1 MKGPNRICTY
11 CGLHPGTTRDHVP
24 PKGLFARP
32 RPKLVTVPCCEACR
46 KTQPLDDE
54 YFVRMVSMKNDL
66 YESESSRDAR
76 NAALRSLTKPTKQRF
91 TQALLRSVNDVAVHS
106 PSGIYLGNRLAYNVD
121 LDRLSRVIERST
133 LGLHLEEFK
142 TRLPIGHRCKVYAL
156 DGFAEASPEQSRDV
170 RMLWRHATSG
180 QRRDLGVNVFTYWF
194 RRLEGP
200 EIATL
205 WAFVVYGGLG
215 FIATTARSERLPH

>member
-1 MKGPNRICTY
+1 MKSTNRICTY

-24 PKGLFARP
+24 PKGLFAGP
-32 RPKLVTVPCCEACR
+32 RPKLVTVPCCETCR
-46 KTQPLDDE
+46 KAQPLDDE
-54 YFVRMVSMKNDL
+54 YFVRMVSMKSGLHETD
-66 YESESSRDAR
+66 SSRGAR

-91 TQALLRSVNDVAVHS
+91 TLALLRSVNDVAVHS
-106 PSGIYLGNRLAYNVD
+106 PTGIYLGQRLAYDVD

-142 TRLPIGHRCKVYAL
+142 TRLPEGHRCKAYAL
-156 DGFAEASPEQSRDV
+156 DGFANASPAQARNV
-170 RMLWRHATSG
+170 RTLWGHATSG

-194 RRLEGP
+194 RQLEGP
-200 EIATL
+200 ERATL

-215 FIATTARSERLPH
+215 FIATTAPTERLPK